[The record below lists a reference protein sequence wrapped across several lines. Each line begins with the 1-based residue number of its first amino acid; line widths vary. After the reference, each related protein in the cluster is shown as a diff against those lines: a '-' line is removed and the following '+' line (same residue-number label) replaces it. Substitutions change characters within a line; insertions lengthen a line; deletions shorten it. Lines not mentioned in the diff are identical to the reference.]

1 MTFGNDKRVQEKD
14 SFFHNANSAFTRKT
28 WEKFRFDDEVTNIED
43 RIWGKEVIK
52 NKLKIVYEPDAVV
65 FHHHG
70 IHQEADKKRAKK
82 IVQIFLALF
91 LSAS

>member
-1 MTFGNDKRVQEKD
+1 MR
-14 SFFHNANSAFTRKT
+14 
-28 WEKFRFDDEVTNIED
+28 D

-70 IHQEADKKRAKK
+70 IHQEADKKKEQKK
-82 IVQIFLALF
+82 IVQIMEEDEFKMKIFVNTKEKQKIYLLF
-91 LSAS
+91 LIEKNMITFVLVFCEKL

>member
-1 MTFGNDKRVQEKD
+1 M
-14 SFFHNANSAFTRKT
+14 
-28 WEKFRFDDEVTNIED
+28 TNIED

-52 NKLKIVYEPDAVV
+52 NKLKIIYEPDAVV

-82 IVQIFLALF
+82 IFKRFKIKKKNKKKNKKKHKN
-91 LSAS
+91 